1 MTYAISHSM
10 GKNKIQY
17 TYQKAIERLRTD
29 NLLEYSGFE
38 LVYNVWKQNVEP
50 TVEEELIFCTKF
62 IEGFYNRPSV
72 RTTNPMGTIP
82 DPVIDQVLRGRIHDI
97 SEKMIADI
105 RFAHRLSMG
114 AENIIGSILEEFI
127 HWSLRAYGWSVCW
140 GDCFKAV
147 DLCSEKGDLIQ
158 IKNKSNTENSSSNK
172 IRTGTQIVIWRRMN
186 ANTGLFYWDDLI
198 RITGCPQQQLSEA
211 RFEGFTRKL
220 INDNPGALFVNENE
234 LATFLGK

>member
-1 MTYAISHSM
+1 M
-10 GKNKIQY
+10 NKKTKERY
-17 TYQKAIERLRTD
+17 SYEKAIARLTTD
-29 NLLEYSGFE
+29 NLLSYSGFE
-38 LVYNVWKQNVEP
+38 LVYAVWKKNVE
-50 TVEEELIFCTKF
+50 TSVEEELTFCTKF

-72 RTTNPMGTIP
+72 RTTNPMGTVP
-82 DPVIDQVLRGRIHDI
+82 DPVIDHVLRGRIHNI
-97 SEKMIADI
+97 SEKSLDDI

-140 GDCFKAV
+140 GDCFKSV
-147 DLCSEKGDLIQ
+147 DLCSEKGDLVQ

-186 ANTGLFYWDDLI
+186 ANTGRFYWDDLI
-198 RITGCPQQQLSEA
+198 QITGCPPQQLSEA

-220 INDNPGALFVNENE
+220 INDNPKALYVNESE
-234 LATFLGK
+234 LAVFLSK